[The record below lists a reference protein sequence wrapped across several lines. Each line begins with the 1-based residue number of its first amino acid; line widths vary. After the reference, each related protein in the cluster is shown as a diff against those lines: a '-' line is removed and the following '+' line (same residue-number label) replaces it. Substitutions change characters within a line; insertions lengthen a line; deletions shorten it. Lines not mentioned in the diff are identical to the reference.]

1 MHNGKNLKDKHM
13 NKTTK
18 DLKPVLT
25 LALEALEEIGDQWG
39 FTSKLT
45 IPNRKAAITAICEAL
60 MSVPDGAHA
69 PTEREQPA
77 PATELREQ
85 QSAERGEPVSGVV
98 IREGLPALL
107 QDRNIKPTDQR
118 LYTSPQPAP
127 VAEPHEQHDC
137 SRSHPHENMDAMC
150 ELRTEIARLTN
161 ENARLKAKQQSDEV
175 NAYRMTLLCIR
186 DGLQQGMSK
195 SIQKLQAREINDV
208 LGMPSFA
215 SYRTS
220 PSASPSQGDIK
231 PWVGLTQQDI
241 NIAFDDTQE
250 GGGFDDF
257 ARAIEAKLREKN
269 EHREKN
275 A

>member
-1 MHNGKNLKDKHM
+1 M
-13 NKTTK
+13 
-18 DLKPVLT
+18 KPI
-25 LALEALEEIGDQWG
+25 EAIISSLRIAMTDARQNESHFESWMI
-39 FTSKLT
+39 L
-45 IPNRKAAITAICEAL
+45 NEAICDAIDAL
-60 MSVPDGAHA
+60 
-69 PTEREQPA
+69 TEQPA
-77 PATELREQ
+77 Q
-85 QSAERGEPVSGVV
+85 
-98 IREGLPALL
+98 
-107 QDRNIKPTDQR
+107 
-118 LYTSPQPAP
+118 

-195 SIQKLQAREINDV
+195 SIQKLQAREINDM

-231 PWVGLTQQDI
+231 PWVHATTWRGLTDEERDEI
-241 NIAFDDTQE
+241 YNTHEPYADLK
-250 GGGFDDF
+250 
-257 ARAIEAKLREKN
+257 AIEAKLREKN
-269 EHREKN
+269 EPREKN

>member
-1 MHNGKNLKDKHM
+1 
-13 NKTTK
+13 
-18 DLKPVLT
+18 
-25 LALEALEEIGDQWG
+25 
-39 FTSKLT
+39 
-45 IPNRKAAITAICEAL
+45 
-60 MSVPDGAHA
+60 
-69 PTEREQPA
+69 
-77 PATELREQ
+77 
-85 QSAERGEPVSGVV
+85 
-98 IREGLPALL
+98 
-107 QDRNIKPTDQR
+107 
-118 LYTSPQPAP
+118 
-127 VAEPHEQHDC
+127 
-137 SRSHPHENMDAMC
+137 MDAMC

-208 LGMPSFA
+208 LGVPSFA

-231 PWVGLTQQDI
+231 PWVHATTWRGLTDEEI
-241 NIAFDDTQE
+241 EDAWPFVWRKHE
-250 GGGFDDF
+250 SVRHF
-257 ARAIEAKLREKN
+257 AIYHAIEAKLREKN